1 MKINGYYFDGKNS
14 YTIYQDKYNNS
25 KIVLDKKPKKK
36 KRLTK

>member
-14 YTIYQDKYNNS
+14 YIIYSDKYNIT